1 MLREYT
7 LTDGSPVPDSPAT
20 TQPVGAYELIPLDH
34 LIVISAG

>member
-20 TQPVGAYELIPLDH
+20 TQPVGAYVVLLAPTRKERPC
-34 LIVISAG
+34 